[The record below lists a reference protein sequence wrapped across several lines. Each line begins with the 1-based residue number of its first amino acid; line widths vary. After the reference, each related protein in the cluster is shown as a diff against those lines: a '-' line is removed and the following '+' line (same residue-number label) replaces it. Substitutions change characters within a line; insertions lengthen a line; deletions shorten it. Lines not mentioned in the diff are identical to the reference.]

1 MKTRV
6 KQLCS
11 AALALCLALT
21 LNVPLCAAADSD
33 LPAEDESLAAPAE
46 LVETEPTNEAET
58 KLDQLI
64 DVEVPATG
72 QITINPYKLKV
83 TIDEE
88 TGEFSKAQ
96 IVHQAQAL
104 VNHSD
109 FPVAVNVSLKGII
122 PSDSGVQLVST
133 PPETSSVE
141 KEIFLYVEFQTN
153 PDQWLDGYVGADN
166 QLIVT
171 TNGVNVENVMTLA
184 ANGQGYFHFAGKMAA
199 GTYPMWS
206 SVDAFDTDL
215 IFSFTALNTEEEL
228 EEAAEEA
235 DETDAE
241 EVEDG
246 EAEAVEA
253 PADAEEAEPSEST
266 DAAEPA
272 DEPSETNADAA
283 PANGEAQA
291 DNGEAKADADASE
304 AEGTADPANANA
316 DQANGEAQ
324 ADADEAKADAATG
337 EASEA
342 QADADAAP
350 ADSNANSTTGNA
362 FGKEDADAGES
373 KSDAAP
379 VESQGTDEIIE
390 LTPDDTPDA
399 EPLQ

>member
-1 MKTRV
+1 MKMRLH
-6 KQLCS
+6 QFLS

-21 LNVPLCAAADSD
+21 LNVPLCAAAAD
-33 LPAEDESLAAPAE
+33 LPTEDDD
-46 LVETEPTNEAET
+46 LVAVPETP
-58 KLDQLI
+58 DDLI
-64 DVEVPATG
+64 EVTVPATG
-72 QITINPYKLKV
+72 QITINPYRMHV
-83 TIDEE
+83 VVDAE
-88 TGEFSKAQ
+88 TGETSRDQ
-96 IVHQAQAL
+96 IVHQAQTL
-104 VNHSD
+104 VNHTD
-109 FPVAVNVSLKGII
+109 FPVAVNVSLSAAF
-122 PSDSGVQLVST
+122 PAASNARFVT
-133 PPETSSVE
+133 APPDRSSQE
-141 KEIFLYVEFQTN
+141 KDVFLYVEFQN
-153 PDQWLDGYVGADN
+153 DPDQWLDGYVGADN

-171 TNGVNVENVMTLA
+171 DQVMDAENVMTLA
-184 ANGQGYFHFAGKMAA
+184 PNGQGSFHFSGAMAA
-199 GTYPMWS
+199 GDYPMWS
-206 SVDAFDTDL
+206 ADDAFSVNMV
-215 IFSFTALNTEEEL
+215 FSFTSLYTEEEL

-246 EAEAVEA
+246 EAEEVEA

-304 AEGTADPANANA
+304 AEGTADPANADAQTDA
-316 DQANGEAQ
+316 DQANGETQ

-379 VESQGTDEIIE
+379 VESQGTDEFIE